1 MYNMDLSFFGYKLN
15 VQLLILICV
24 IYLITLVHTITG
36 CCRYSLLE
44 SFDRMKNGDIY
55 SDEDQKERGNRG
67 NRGNQGNRNQDM
79 SSSEDPSPMKMD
91 LAKNIKGNVQNSE
104 GFSGMNSKN
113 GESTP
118 FDFNKDQAVN
128 TSSWFSSDMTV
139 SSGKSMSDGAK
150 KFLDRKQ
157 QPLPLENGQM
167 DFLANSEFKPDCC
180 PSTYSTSSGCWCG
193 TSKDY
198 NYLVMRGG
206 NNVPYSEY

>member
-15 VQLLILICV
+15 VQILILICV

-44 SFDRMKNGDIY
+44 SFERMKNGEY
-55 SDEDQKERGNRG
+55 GGEEQEDRE
-67 NRGNQGNRNQDM
+67 NRNQDM
-79 SSSEDPSPMKMD
+79 SGSDVPSPMKMN

-118 FDFNKDQAVN
+118 FDLNDDQVVN
-128 TSSWFSSDMTV
+128 SSSWFSPDMIVT
-139 SSGKSMSDGAK
+139 SGKSMSNGVK

>member
-15 VQLLILICV
+15 VQLFILICV
-24 IYLITLVHTITG
+24 IYLIMLVHTITG

-55 SDEDQKERGNRG
+55 SDEDRED
-67 NRGNQGNRNQDM
+67 QGKRKQYM
-79 SSSEDPSPMKMD
+79 SGSEVPSPMKMN

-118 FDFNKDQAVN
+118 FDFNKDQVVN

-157 QPLPLENGQM
+157 QSLPLENGQM

-180 PSTYSTSSGCWCG
+180 PSTYSTSAGCWCG

>member
-1 MYNMDLSFFGYKLN
+1 MYNMDLTFFGYKLN
-15 VQLLILICV
+15 VQILILIGV

-44 SFDRMKNGDIY
+44 SFDRMKNEDIY
-55 SDEDQKERGNRG
+55 GDKDSENS
-67 NRGNQGNRNQDM
+67 NQDM
-79 SSSEDPSPMKMD
+79 SDSGIPSPVKMN

-118 FDFNKDQAVN
+118 FDFNKGEVVN
-128 TSSWFSSDMTV
+128 TSSWFSPDMSV
-139 SSGKSMSDGAK
+139 SSGKSLSDGVK

-157 QPLPLENGQM
+157 QPLENGQM
-167 DFLANSEFKPDCC
+167 NFLANSEFKPDCC

-206 NNVPYSEY
+206 NNVPYSKY

>member
-24 IYLITLVHTITG
+24 IYLIMLVHTIIG
-36 CCRYSLLE
+36 CRRYSLLE

-55 SDEDQKERGNRG
+55 SDEDQEDRG

-79 SSSEDPSPMKMD
+79 SSSEDPSPMKMN

-118 FDFNKDQAVN
+118 FDFNKDQVVN
-128 TSSWFSSDMTV
+128 TSSWFSSDMSV

-157 QPLPLENGQM
+157 QQLPLKNGQM

>member
-1 MYNMDLSFFGYKLN
+1 MYNMNLSFFGYEFN
-15 VQLLILICV
+15 VQILILICV

-44 SFDRMKNGDIY
+44 SFERMKNGDIY
-55 SDEDQKERGNRG
+55 SDEDRVNR
-67 NRGNQGNRNQDM
+67 GNRNQDM
-79 SSSEDPSPMKMD
+79 SGSVVPSSMTTN

-118 FDFNKDQAVN
+118 FDLNKDQVVN
-128 TSSWFSSDMTV
+128 TSSWFSPDMNV
-139 SSGKSMSDGAK
+139 SSGKALSDDVK

-180 PSTYSTSSGCWCG
+180 PSAYSTSSGCWCG

>member
-1 MYNMDLSFFGYKLN
+1 MELSFFGYKFN
-15 VQLLILICV
+15 VQMLILIGV

-44 SFDRMKNGDIY
+44 SFEHMKDGHIYDDEERKDI
-55 SDEDQKERGNRG
+55 SDSDG
-67 NRGNQGNRNQDM
+67 
-79 SSSEDPSPMKMD
+79 PSPMKMN

-118 FDFNKDQAVN
+118 FDLNNDKVVN
-128 TSSWFSSDMTV
+128 TSSWFSPDMSVT
-139 SSGKSMSDGAK
+139 SGKQMSDGAK
-150 KFLDRKQ
+150 KFLERKEQ
-157 QPLPLENGQM
+157 QLPLENGQM

-206 NNVPYSEY
+206 NNVPYSKY

>member
-15 VQLLILICV
+15 VQILILICV

-55 SDEDQKERGNRG
+55 SDEDREDREDRGNR
-67 NRGNQGNRNQDM
+67 GNRNQDM
-79 SSSEDPSPMKMD
+79 SGSEDPSPMKMN

-118 FDFNKDQAVN
+118 FDFNKDQVVN

-150 KFLDRKQ
+150 KFLERKQ

-167 DFLANSEFKPDCC
+167 DLLANAEFKPDCC

>member
-1 MYNMDLSFFGYKLN
+1 MYNMNLSFFGYEFN
-15 VQLLILICV
+15 VQILILICV

-44 SFDRMKNGDIY
+44 SFERMKNGDIY
-55 SDEDQKERGNRG
+55 SDEDRVNR
-67 NRGNQGNRNQDM
+67 GNRNQDM
-79 SSSEDPSPMKMD
+79 SGSVVPSSMTTN

-118 FDFNKDQAVN
+118 FDLNKDQVVN
-128 TSSWFSSDMTV
+128 TSSWFSPDMNV
-139 SSGKSMSDGAK
+139 SSGKALSDDVK

-167 DFLANSEFKPDCC
+167 HFLANSEFKPDCC

>member
-15 VQLLILICV
+15 VQILILICV

-55 SDEDQKERGNRG
+55 SDEDREDREDRGNR
-67 NRGNQGNRNQDM
+67 GNRNQDM
-79 SSSEDPSPMKMD
+79 SGSEDPSPMKMN

-118 FDFNKDQAVN
+118 FDFNKDQVVN

-150 KFLDRKQ
+150 KFLERKQ
-157 QPLPLENGQM
+157 QPFPLENGQM
-167 DFLANSEFKPDCC
+167 DLLANAEFKPDCC

>member
-1 MYNMDLSFFGYKLN
+1 MYNMDLTFFGYKLN
-15 VQLLILICV
+15 VQILILIGV

-55 SDEDQKERGNRG
+55 GDKDSENS
-67 NRGNQGNRNQDM
+67 NQDM
-79 SSSEDPSPMKMD
+79 SDSGIPSPVKMN

-118 FDFNKDQAVN
+118 FDFNKGEVVN
-128 TSSWFSSDMTV
+128 TSSWFSPDMSV
-139 SSGKSMSDGAK
+139 SSGKSLSDGVK

-157 QPLPLENGQM
+157 QPLENGQM
-167 DFLANSEFKPDCC
+167 NFLANSEFKPDCC

-206 NNVPYSEY
+206 NNVPYSKY

>member
-15 VQLLILICV
+15 VQILILIGV
-24 IYLITLVHTITG
+24 IYLITLVHTISG

-55 SDEDQKERGNRG
+55 GDKDSE
-67 NRGNQGNRNQDM
+67 NRNQDM
-79 SSSEDPSPMKMD
+79 SDSGIPSPVKMN

-113 GESTP
+113 SESTP
-118 FDFNKDQAVN
+118 FDFNKGEVVN
-128 TSSWFSSDMTV
+128 TSSWFSPDMSV
-139 SSGKSMSDGAK
+139 SSGKSLSDGVK
-150 KFLDRKQ
+150 KFLNRKQ
-157 QPLPLENGQM
+157 QPLENGQM
-167 DFLANSEFKPDCC
+167 NFLANSEFKPDCC

-206 NNVPYSEY
+206 NNVPYSKY

>member
-15 VQLLILICV
+15 VQILILICV

-55 SDEDQKERGNRG
+55 SDEDREDREDRGNR
-67 NRGNQGNRNQDM
+67 GNRNQDM
-79 SSSEDPSPMKMD
+79 SGSEDPSPMKMN

-118 FDFNKDQAVN
+118 FDFNKDQVVN

-139 SSGKSMSDGAK
+139 SSGKSMSEGAK
-150 KFLDRKQ
+150 KFLERKQ

-167 DFLANSEFKPDCC
+167 DLLANAEFKPDCC